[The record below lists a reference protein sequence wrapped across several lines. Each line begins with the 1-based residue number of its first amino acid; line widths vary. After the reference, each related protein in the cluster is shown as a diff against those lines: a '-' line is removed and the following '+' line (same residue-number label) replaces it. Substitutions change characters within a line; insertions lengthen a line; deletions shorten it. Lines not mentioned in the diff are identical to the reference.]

1 MKSGTKM
8 FTVDKFLGI
17 NEAADGFTELK
28 MGQASEMKNF
38 LITDGFNLK
47 MRPGVKRM
55 DFDQERSPAPILASW
70 AGFISED
77 STQEHLLVVDFADG
91 TDRIWLYTKNEV
103 GGYTTKYRQ
112 DGALGL
118 TSAEEPMVK
127 IFAFGGKLWVMS
139 RCNIVSYQ
147 NGEFVVEEPYVP
159 LVVAG
164 ASPSGGGT
172 TLEGI
177 NMLSSLR
184 RIDFSADGEATA
196 YVLPPEARKVEKI
209 IIDNFE
215 VVQADVGAYD
225 MASHTFTFKEAPEKG
240 VGNVE
245 FTYNTYE
252 PDTEKTRLKIC
263 GMPLMEA
270 YNGSTDTRL
279 FVGGKGNICYY
290 TGVTQ
295 SGEATPM
302 YFPAMNEAAVDM
314 TGASVTGLVR
324 HYSKLLVFTRGGGA
338 YTLSYEPV
346 TTEDGTTTAGF
357 YLRSANREFGNDVVG
372 QVRTVNNYPRTITQ
386 NGIYEWRIT
395 SSYYQDERY
404 AQCCSDLVQR
414 SLRNAPDIHKFVT
427 CDNNYD
433 KTYYVF
439 LNDELGTVLVDRYD
453 LTKDDIWCVY
463 QGDIFKGVTNV
474 LVFDGNIFFTNDT
487 EVFCFSTSATKDAPV
502 DPDGEPVSIK
512 ALWESGYMDYGAD
525 FRRKFNSDIY
535 LSVLPQAHSE
545 LIVTAETDRR
555 SEYTEKTITTNI
567 FDFSNL
573 DFANFT
579 FDTNNTPKIH
589 KIRLKAKKFV
599 YYKLVFRVDSEGATA
614 TVLSFDQ
621 KVRFGS
627 MAK

>member
-55 DFDQERSPAPILASW
+55 DFNQVRNPAPILASW

-77 STQEHLLVVDFADG
+77 STHEHLLVVDFADG
-91 TDRIWLYTKNEV
+91 TDRIWIYTKNEV
-103 GGYTTKYRQ
+103 GGYTTQYRQ

-118 TSAEEPMVK
+118 TSAEDAMVK
-127 IFAFGGKLWVMS
+127 IFTFGGKLWIMS
-139 RCNIVSYQ
+139 RGNIVSYQ

-184 RIDFSADGEATA
+184 RIDFSADGEAVA
-196 YVLPPEARKVEKI
+196 YVLPEEARSVEKI
-209 IIDNFE
+209 IIDNVE
-215 VVQADVGAYD
+215 RTAADVGAYD
-225 MASHTFTFKEAPEKG
+225 MGTHTFTFKEAPEKG

-245 FTYNTYE
+245 FTYNTYA
-252 PDTEKTRLKIC
+252 PDTVKSRLKIV
-263 GMPLMEA
+263 GMPLVEA

-279 FVGGKGNICYY
+279 FVGGKGNVCYY

-295 SGEATPM
+295 SGEATPL
-302 YFPAMNEAAVDM
+302 YFPAMNEAVIDM
-314 TGASVTGLVR
+314 TGASVTGIVR
-324 HYSKLLVFTRGGGA
+324 HYSKLLVFTRDGT

-404 AQCCSDLVQR
+404 AQRVSDLVQR
-414 SLRNAPDIHKFVT
+414 SLRNAPDIHRFVT
-427 CDNNYD
+427 CDND
-433 KTYYVF
+433 FEKTYYVF
-439 LNDELGTVLVDRYD
+439 LNDEFGTVLVDRYN
-453 LTKDDIWCVY
+453 LAKDDIWCVY
-463 QGDIFKGVTNV
+463 QGDIFKGVTNAF
-474 LVFDGNIFFTNDT
+474 VFDGNVFFTNGT
-487 EVFCFSTSATKDAPV
+487 EVFCFSTSATKDAPA
-502 DPDGEPVSIK
+502 DPDGEPTGIK
-512 ALWESGYMDYGAD
+512 ALWEAGFMDYGAD

-535 LSVLPQAHSE
+535 LSVLPQANSE
-545 LIVTAETDRR
+545 LVVTAETDRR
-555 SEYTEKTITTNI
+555 SEYTEKTITTNL
-567 FDFSNL
+567 FDFSNFS
-573 DFANFT
+573 FANLT

-599 YYKLVFRVDSEGATA
+599 YYKLVFRVDSDGATA

>member
-1 MKSGTKM
+1 MQSGTKM

-17 NEAADGFTELK
+17 NEAADGYTELK

-55 DFDQERSPAPILASW
+55 DFNQERNPAPILASW
-70 AGFISED
+70 AGFISES

-91 TDRIWLYTKNEV
+91 TDRIWLYIRNET
-103 GGYTTKYRQ
+103 GGYITQYRQ

-118 TSAEEPMVK
+118 TSTEDHMVK
-127 IFAFGGKLWVMS
+127 VFAFGGKLWVMS
-139 RCNIVSYQ
+139 RVNTVSYQ
-147 NGEFVVEEPYVP
+147 NGIFVTEEPYVP
-159 LVVAG
+159 LVIAG
-164 ASPSGGGT
+164 ASPAGGGT

-177 NMLSSLR
+177 NLLSSLR
-184 RIDFSADGEATA
+184 RIDYSADGEATA
-196 YVLPPEARKVEKI
+196 YVLPAEAREVVKI
-209 IIDNFE
+209 IIDNLE
-215 VVQADVGAYD
+215 VTPGNAGAYD
-225 MASHTFTFKEAPEKG
+225 IATKTFTFKTAPVKG

-245 FTYNTYE
+245 ITYNTYE
-252 PDTEKTRLKIC
+252 PDTEKTRLTILS
-263 GMPLMEA
+263 MPLVEA

-279 FVGGKGNICYY
+279 FVGGNGNICYY

-324 HYSKLLVFTRGGGA
+324 HYSKLLVFTRDGT

-357 YLRSANREFGNDVVG
+357 YLRSANREFGNDVIG
-372 QVRTVNNYPRTITQ
+372 QVRTVKNYPRTITQ
-386 NGIYEWRIT
+386 NGIYEWKIT

-404 AQCCSDLVQR
+404 AQRVSDLVQR
-414 SLRNAPDIHKFVT
+414 SLRNAPDIHRFVT
-427 CDNNYD
+427 CDNDFD

-439 LNDELGTVLVDRYD
+439 LNDDEGTVLVDRYD
-453 LTKDDIWCVY
+453 LTKNDIWCIY
-463 QGDIFKGVTNV
+463 KGDIFKGVKNAFVFEGNV
-474 LVFDGNIFFTNDT
+474 FFTNDT
-487 EVFCFSTSATKDAPV
+487 EVFCFSTSATKDAST
-502 DPDGEPVSIK
+502 DPDGAPVSIK

-535 LSVLPQAHSE
+535 ISVLPQPNSE
-545 LIVTAETDRR
+545 LIVTAQTDRR
-555 SEYTEKTITTNI
+555 SEYTEKVVTTNI
-567 FDFSNL
+567 LDFSNIN
-573 DFANFT
+573 FKNFT

-599 YYKLVFRVDSEGATA
+599 YYKLVFRVDADGATA

>member
-47 MRPGVKRM
+47 IRPGVKRM
-55 DFDQERSPAPILASW
+55 DFNQVRNPAPILASW

-91 TDRIWLYTKNEV
+91 TDRIWIYTKNEV
-103 GGYTTKYRQ
+103 GGYTTQYRQ

-118 TSAEEPMVK
+118 TSAEDAMVK
-127 IFAFGGKLWVMS
+127 IFTFGGKLWIMS
-139 RCNIVSYQ
+139 RGNIVSYQ
-147 NGEFVVEEPYVP
+147 SGAFVVEEPYVP
-159 LVVAG
+159 LVIAG

-172 TLEGI
+172 IIEGI

-184 RIDFSADGEATA
+184 RIDFSADGEAVA
-196 YVLPPEARKVEKI
+196 YVLPEEARSVEKI
-209 IIDNFE
+209 IIDNVE
-215 VVQADVGAYD
+215 RTAADVGAYD
-225 MASHTFTFKEAPEKG
+225 MGTHTFTFKEAPEKG

-245 FTYNTYE
+245 FTYNTYA
-252 PDTEKTRLKIC
+252 PDTVKSRLKIV
-263 GMPLMEA
+263 GMPLVEA

-279 FVGGKGNICYY
+279 FVGGKGNVCYY

-295 SGEATPM
+295 SGEATPL
-302 YFPAMNEAAVDM
+302 YFPAMNEAVIDM
-314 TGASVTGLVR
+314 TGASVTGIVR
-324 HYSKLLVFTRGGGA
+324 HYSKLLVFTRDGT

-404 AQCCSDLVQR
+404 AQRVSDLVQR
-414 SLRNAPDIHKFVT
+414 SLRNAPDIHRFVT
-427 CDNNYD
+427 CDND
-433 KTYYVF
+433 FEKTYYVF
-439 LNDELGTVLVDRYD
+439 LNDEFGTVLVDRYN
-453 LTKDDIWCVY
+453 LAKDDIWCVY
-463 QGDIFKGVTNV
+463 QGDIFKGVTNAF
-474 LVFDGNIFFTNDT
+474 VFDGNVFFTNGT
-487 EVFCFSTSATKDAPV
+487 EVFCFSTSATKDAPA
-502 DPDGEPVSIK
+502 DPDGEPTGIK
-512 ALWESGYMDYGAD
+512 ALWESGFMDYGAD

-535 LSVLPQAHSE
+535 LSVLPQANSE
-545 LIVTAETDRR
+545 LVVTAETDRR
-555 SEYTEKTITTNI
+555 SEYTEKTITTNL
-567 FDFSNL
+567 FDFSNFS
-573 DFANFT
+573 FANLT

-599 YYKLVFRVDSEGATA
+599 YYKLVFRVDSDGATA

>member
-47 MRPGVKRM
+47 IRPGVKRM
-55 DFDQERSPAPILASW
+55 DFNQVRNPAPILASW

-91 TDRIWLYTKNEV
+91 TDRIWIYTKNEV
-103 GGYTTKYRQ
+103 GGYTTQYRQ

-118 TSAEEPMVK
+118 TSAEDAMVK
-127 IFAFGGKLWVMS
+127 IFTFGGKLWIMS
-139 RCNIVSYQ
+139 RGNIVSYQ

-184 RIDFSADGEATA
+184 RIDFSADGEAVA
-196 YVLPPEARKVEKI
+196 YVLPEEARSVEKI
-209 IIDNFE
+209 IIDNVE
-215 VVQADVGAYD
+215 RTAADVGAYD
-225 MASHTFTFKEAPEKG
+225 MGTHTFTFKEAPEKG

-245 FTYNTYE
+245 FTYNTYA
-252 PDTEKTRLKIC
+252 PDTVKSRLKIV
-263 GMPLMEA
+263 GMPLVEA

-279 FVGGKGNICYY
+279 FVGGKGNVCYY

-295 SGEATPM
+295 SGEATPL
-302 YFPAMNEAAVDM
+302 YFPAMNEAVIDM
-314 TGASVTGLVR
+314 TGASVTGIVR
-324 HYSKLLVFTRGGGA
+324 HYSKLLVFTRDGT

-404 AQCCSDLVQR
+404 AQRVSDLVQR
-414 SLRNAPDIHKFVT
+414 SLRNAPDIHRFVT
-427 CDNNYD
+427 CDND
-433 KTYYVF
+433 FEKTYYVF
-439 LNDELGTVLVDRYD
+439 LNDEFGTVLVDRYN
-453 LTKDDIWCVY
+453 LAKDDIWCVY
-463 QGDIFKGVTNV
+463 QGDIFKGVTNAF
-474 LVFDGNIFFTNDT
+474 VFDGNVFFTNGT
-487 EVFCFSTSATKDAPV
+487 EVFCFSTSATKDAPA
-502 DPDGEPVSIK
+502 DPDGEPTGIK
-512 ALWESGYMDYGAD
+512 ALWESGFMDYGAD

-535 LSVLPQAHSE
+535 LSVLPQANSE
-545 LIVTAETDRR
+545 LVVTAETDRR
-555 SEYTEKTITTNI
+555 SEYTEKTITTNL
-567 FDFSNL
+567 FDFSNFS
-573 DFANFT
+573 FANLT

-599 YYKLVFRVDSEGATA
+599 YYKLVFRVDSDGATA

>member
-47 MRPGVKRM
+47 IRPGVKRM
-55 DFDQERSPAPILASW
+55 DFNQVRNPAPILASW

-91 TDRIWLYTKNEV
+91 TDRIWIYTKNEV
-103 GGYTTKYRQ
+103 GGYTTQYRQ

-118 TSAEEPMVK
+118 TSAEDAMVK
-127 IFAFGGKLWVMS
+127 IFTFGGKLWIMS
-139 RCNIVSYQ
+139 RGNIVSYQ

-184 RIDFSADGEATA
+184 RIDFSADGEAVA
-196 YVLPPEARKVEKI
+196 YVLPEEARSVEKI
-209 IIDNFE
+209 IIDNVE
-215 VVQADVGAYD
+215 RTAADVGAYD
-225 MASHTFTFKEAPEKG
+225 MGTHTFTFKEAPEKG

-245 FTYNTYE
+245 FTYNTYA
-252 PDTEKTRLKIC
+252 PDTVKSRLKIV
-263 GMPLMEA
+263 GMPLVEA

-279 FVGGKGNICYY
+279 FVGGKGNVCYY

-295 SGEATPM
+295 SGEATPL
-302 YFPAMNEAAVDM
+302 YFPAMNEAVIDM
-314 TGASVTGLVR
+314 TGASVTGIVR
-324 HYSKLLVFTRGGGA
+324 HYSKLLVFTRDGT

-404 AQCCSDLVQR
+404 AQRVSDLVQR
-414 SLRNAPDIHKFVT
+414 SLRNAPDIHRFVT
-427 CDNNYD
+427 CDND
-433 KTYYVF
+433 FEKTYYVF
-439 LNDELGTVLVDRYD
+439 LNDEFGTVLVDRYN

-463 QGDIFKGVTNV
+463 QGDIFKGVTNAF
-474 LVFDGNIFFTNDT
+474 VFDGSVFFTNGT

-502 DPDGEPVSIK
+502 TPDGEPTGIK

-535 LSVLPQAHSE
+535 LSVLPQANSE
-545 LIVTAETDRR
+545 LVVTAETDRR
-555 SEYTEKTITTNI
+555 SEYTEKTITTNL
-567 FDFSNL
+567 FDFSNFS
-573 DFANFT
+573 FANLT

-599 YYKLVFRVDSEGATA
+599 YYKLVFRVDSDGATA
-614 TVLSFDQ
+614 TVLSFEQ

>member
-28 MGQASEMKNF
+28 MGEASEMVNF

-47 MRPGVKRM
+47 MRPGIQRM
-55 DFDQERSPAPILASW
+55 DFAEERDPAPILASW
-70 AGFISED
+70 AGFISD
-77 STQEHLLVVDFADG
+77 NSTEEHLLIVDFADG
-91 TDRIWLYTKNEV
+91 TDRIWLYTRDET

-118 TSAEEPMVK
+118 TSAADPMVK
-127 IFAFGGKLWVMS
+127 IFTFGGKLWVMS
-139 RCNIVSYQ
+139 RVNTVTYQ
-147 NGEFVVEEPYVP
+147 GGAFVTEEPYVP
-159 LVVAG
+159 LIIAG

-172 TLEGI
+172 TLEEI

-184 RIDFSADGEATA
+184 RIDYSADGEATA
-196 YVLPPEARKVEKI
+196 YVLPPEARKVDKI
-209 IIDNFE
+209 IIDNLE
-215 VVQADVGAYD
+215 VVPGDVGAYD
-225 MASHTFTFKEAPEKG
+225 IAKHTFTFKEAPVKG

-245 FTYNTYE
+245 FTYDTYA
-252 PDTEKTRLKIC
+252 PDTEKSRLKIL
-263 GMPLMEA
+263 GMPLVEA

-295 SGEATPM
+295 NGEATPM
-302 YFPAMNEAAVDM
+302 YFPALNEAKVDM

-324 HYSKLLVFTRGGGA
+324 HYSKLLVFTRDGT
-338 YTLSYEPV
+338 YTFSYEPV
-346 TTEDGTTTAGF
+346 TTEDGATTAGF

-372 QVRTVNNYPRTITQ
+372 QVRTVRNYPRTITQ

-404 AQCCSDLVQR
+404 AQRVSDLVQR
-414 SLRNAPDIHKFVT
+414 SLQNAPDIHKFVT
-427 CDNNYD
+427 CDNDFD

-439 LNDELGTVLVDRYD
+439 LNDDLGTVLVNRYD
-453 LTKDDIWCVY
+453 LAKNDIWCIY
-463 QGDIFKGVTNV
+463 RGELFKNIANAF
-474 LVFDGNIFFTNDT
+474 VFNGKLFFTNDT
-487 EVFCFSTSATKDAPV
+487 EVFRFSDNATKDAAPV
-502 DPDGEPVSIK
+502 PGGEPTSIK
-512 ALWESGYMDYGAD
+512 ALWESGYMDFGAD
-525 FRRKFNSDIY
+525 FCRKFNSEIY
-535 LSVLPQAHSE
+535 ISILPQAHSE
-545 LIVTAETDRR
+545 VIVTAETDRR
-555 SEYTEKTITTNI
+555 SEYAEKTVTSNI

-573 DFANFT
+573 NFKHLT

-589 KIRLKAKKFV
+589 RIRLKAKKFV
-599 YYKLVFRVDSEGATA
+599 YYKLVFRVEAEGATA
-614 TVLSFDQ
+614 TVLSYDQ
-621 KVRFGS
+621 KIRFGS

>member
-1 MKSGTKM
+1 MKSETKM
-8 FTVDKFLGI
+8 FAVDKFLGI

-55 DFDQERSPAPILASW
+55 DFDQERNPAPILASW

-91 TDRIWLYTKNEV
+91 TDRIWIYTKNEV
-103 GGYTTKYRQ
+103 GGYTTQYRQ

-118 TSAEEPMVK
+118 TSAEDAMVK
-127 IFAFGGKLWVMS
+127 IFTFGGKLWIMS
-139 RCNIVSYQ
+139 RGNIVSYQ

-184 RIDFSADGEATA
+184 RIDFSADGEAVA
-196 YVLPPEARKVEKI
+196 YVLPEEARSVEKI
-209 IIDNFE
+209 IIDNVE
-215 VVQADVGAYD
+215 RTAADVGAYD
-225 MASHTFTFKEAPEKG
+225 MGTHTFTFKEAPEKG

-245 FTYNTYE
+245 FTYNTYA
-252 PDTEKTRLKIC
+252 PDTVKSRLKIV
-263 GMPLMEA
+263 GMPLVEA

-279 FVGGKGNICYY
+279 FVGGKGNVCYY

-295 SGEATPM
+295 SGEATPL
-302 YFPAMNEAAVDM
+302 YFPAMNEAVIDM
-314 TGASVTGLVR
+314 TGASVTGIVR
-324 HYSKLLVFTRGGGA
+324 HYSKLLVFTRDGT

-404 AQCCSDLVQR
+404 AQRVSDLVQR
-414 SLRNAPDIHKFVT
+414 SLRNAPDIHRFVT
-427 CDNNYD
+427 CDND
-433 KTYYVF
+433 FEKTYYVF
-439 LNDELGTVLVDRYD
+439 LNDEFGTVLVDRYN
-453 LTKDDIWCVY
+453 LAKDDIWCVY
-463 QGDIFKGVTNV
+463 QGDIFKGVTNAF
-474 LVFDGNIFFTNDT
+474 VFDGNVFFTNGT
-487 EVFCFSTSATKDAPV
+487 EVFCFSTSATKDAPA
-502 DPDGEPVSIK
+502 DPDGEPTGIK
-512 ALWESGYMDYGAD
+512 ALWESGFMDYGAD

-535 LSVLPQAHSE
+535 LSVLPQANSE
-545 LIVTAETDRR
+545 LVVTAETDRR
-555 SEYTEKTITTNI
+555 SEYTEKTITTNL
-567 FDFSNL
+567 FDFSNFS
-573 DFANFT
+573 FANLT

-599 YYKLVFRVDSEGATA
+599 YYKLVFRVDSDGATA

>member
-28 MGQASEMKNF
+28 MGQASVMTNF
-38 LITDGFNLK
+38 FITDGFNLK
-47 MRPGVKRM
+47 VRPGVTRM
-55 DFDQERSPAPILASW
+55 DFSGERNPAPILASW

-77 STQEHLLVVDFADG
+77 STQEHLLVVDFTDG
-91 TDRIWLYTKNEV
+91 TDRIWLYTKNET
-103 GGYTTKYRQ
+103 GGYSTQYRQ

-127 IFAFGGKLWVMS
+127 AFAFGGKLWVTS
-139 RCNIVSYQ
+139 RSKTVSYQ
-147 NGEFVVEEPYVP
+147 NGSFVAEEPYVP
-159 LVVAG
+159 LVIAG

-172 TLEGI
+172 TLERI
-177 NMLSSLR
+177 NLLSSLR
-184 RIDFSADGEATA
+184 RIDYSADGEATA
-196 YVLPPEARKVEKI
+196 YVLPPEALTVEKI
-209 IIDNFE
+209 VIDNIE
-215 VVQADVGAYD
+215 VTPGDAGAYN
-225 MASHTFTFKEAPEKG
+225 AVSNTFTFRSAPEKG

-245 FTYNTYE
+245 ITYNTNE
-252 PDTEKTRLKIC
+252 ADTEATRLYIL
-263 GMPLMEA
+263 GMPLVEA

-290 TGVTQ
+290 SGVTQ

-302 YFPAMNEAAVDM
+302 YFPAMNEVAVDM
-314 TGASVTGLVR
+314 TGSSVTGFVR
-324 HYSKLLVFTRGGGA
+324 HYSKLLVFTRDGT

-346 TTEDGTTTAGF
+346 TTEDGSTTAGF
-357 YLRSANREFGNDVVG
+357 YLRSANREFGNDVIG
-372 QVRTVNNYPRTITQ
+372 QVRTVKNYPRTITQ

-404 AQCCSDLVQR
+404 ARRISDTVQR
-414 SLRNAPDIHKFVT
+414 SLRNVPDIHRFVT
-427 CDNNYD
+427 CDNDFD

-439 LNDELGTVLVDRYD
+439 LNDSEGTVLVDRYD
-453 LTKDDIWCVY
+453 LTSENIWCIY
-463 QGDIFKGVTNV
+463 RGDIFKGITNAF
-474 LVFDGNIFFTNDT
+474 VFEGNVFFTNGT
-487 EVFCFSTSATKDAPV
+487 EVFCFNTSASKDAPV
-502 DPDGEPVSIK
+502 DPDGESVSIK

-535 LSVLPQAHSE
+535 ISLLPQSHSE
-545 LIVTAETDRR
+545 LIVTAQTDRKG
-555 SEYTEKTITTNI
+555 EYTEKIITSNL
-567 FDFSNL
+567 FGFSNL
-573 DFANFT
+573 NFRNFT
-579 FDTNNTPKIH
+579 FDTNDTPKIH

-599 YYKLVFRVDSEGATA
+599 YYKLIFRVDTEGATA

>member
-55 DFDQERSPAPILASW
+55 DFNQVRNPAPILASW

-91 TDRIWLYTKNEV
+91 TDRIWIYTKNEV
-103 GGYTTKYRQ
+103 GGYTTQYRQ

-118 TSAEEPMVK
+118 TSAEDAMVK
-127 IFAFGGKLWVMS
+127 IFTFGGKLWIMS
-139 RCNIVSYQ
+139 RGNIVSYQ

-245 FTYNTYE
+245 FTYNTYA
-252 PDTEKTRLKIC
+252 PDTVKSRLKIV
-263 GMPLMEA
+263 GMPLVEA

-279 FVGGKGNICYY
+279 FVGGKGNVCYY

-295 SGEATPM
+295 SGEATPL
-302 YFPAMNEAAVDM
+302 YFPAMNEAVIDM
-314 TGASVTGLVR
+314 TGASVTGIVR
-324 HYSKLLVFTRGGGA
+324 HYSKLLVFTRDGT

-404 AQCCSDLVQR
+404 AQRVSDLVQR
-414 SLRNAPDIHKFVT
+414 SLRNAPDIHRFVT
-427 CDNNYD
+427 CDND
-433 KTYYVF
+433 FEKTYYVF
-439 LNDELGTVLVDRYD
+439 LNDEFGTVLVDRYN
-453 LTKDDIWCVY
+453 LAKDDIWCVY
-463 QGDIFKGVTNV
+463 QGDIFKGVTNAF
-474 LVFDGNIFFTNDT
+474 VFDGNVFFTNGT
-487 EVFCFSTSATKDAPV
+487 EVFCFSTSATKDAPA
-502 DPDGEPVSIK
+502 DPDGEPTGIK
-512 ALWESGYMDYGAD
+512 ALWESGFMDYGAD

-535 LSVLPQAHSE
+535 LSVLPQANSE
-545 LIVTAETDRR
+545 LVVTAETDRR
-555 SEYTEKTITTNI
+555 SEYTEKTITTNL
-567 FDFSNL
+567 FDFSNFS
-573 DFANFT
+573 FANLT

-599 YYKLVFRVDSEGATA
+599 YYKLVFRVDSDGATA

>member
-1 MKSGTKM
+1 MKYGTKM

-47 MRPGVKRM
+47 IRPGVKRM
-55 DFDQERSPAPILASW
+55 DFNQVRNPAPILASW

-91 TDRIWLYTKNEV
+91 TDRIWIYTKNEV
-103 GGYTTKYRQ
+103 GGYTTQYRQ

-118 TSAEEPMVK
+118 TSAEDAMVK
-127 IFAFGGKLWVMS
+127 IFTFGGKLWIMS
-139 RCNIVSYQ
+139 RGNIVSYQ
-147 NGEFVVEEPYVP
+147 SGAFVVEEPYVP
-159 LVVAG
+159 LVIAG

-172 TLEGI
+172 IIEGI

-184 RIDFSADGEATA
+184 RIDYSADGEAVA
-196 YVLPPEARKVEKI
+196 YVLPEEARSVEKI
-209 IIDNFE
+209 IIDNVE
-215 VVQADVGAYD
+215 RTAADVGAYD
-225 MASHTFTFKEAPEKG
+225 MGTHTFTFKEAPEKG

-245 FTYNTYE
+245 FTYNTYA
-252 PDTEKTRLKIC
+252 PDTVKSRLKIV
-263 GMPLMEA
+263 GMPLVEA

-279 FVGGKGNICYY
+279 FVGGKGNVCYY

-295 SGEATPM
+295 SGEATPL
-302 YFPAMNEAAVDM
+302 YFPAMNEAVIDM
-314 TGASVTGLVR
+314 TGASVTGIVR
-324 HYSKLLVFTRGGGA
+324 HYSKLLVFTRDGT

-404 AQCCSDLVQR
+404 AQRVSDLVQR
-414 SLRNAPDIHKFVT
+414 SLRNAPDIHRFVT
-427 CDNNYD
+427 CDND
-433 KTYYVF
+433 FEKTYYVF
-439 LNDELGTVLVDRYD
+439 LNDEFGTVLVDRYN
-453 LTKDDIWCVY
+453 LAKDDIWCVY
-463 QGDIFKGVTNV
+463 QGDIFKGVTNAF
-474 LVFDGNIFFTNDT
+474 VFDGNVFFTNGT
-487 EVFCFSTSATKDAPV
+487 EVFCFSTSATKDAPA
-502 DPDGEPVSIK
+502 DPDGEPTGIK
-512 ALWESGYMDYGAD
+512 ALWESGFMDYGAD

-535 LSVLPQAHSE
+535 LSVLPQANSE
-545 LIVTAETDRR
+545 LVVTAETDRR
-555 SEYTEKTITTNI
+555 SEYTEKTITTNL
-567 FDFSNL
+567 FDFSNFS
-573 DFANFT
+573 FANLT

-599 YYKLVFRVDSEGATA
+599 YYKLVFRVDSDGATA